1 MHHSEIVRPLTG
13 SSMSW
18 FLFLFVWR
26 DIVRI
31 FVLTCI
37 LLKIMLKKFQTL
49 WKSIRDSVK
58 NRCFLR
64 FHNGS
69 RNMFVNARDVNWFF
83 IFPIMLLEQL
93 SKHVHMYCRFQGTL
107 MSNISFILKHHCVET
122 VQIRSYLWSVFS
134 CIQSEYRKIR
144 TRNKSVFG

>member
-1 MHHSEIVRPLTG
+1 MISVSVCLTRHCSHLCSNMHTAKNHAKEI
-13 SSMSW
+13 S
-18 FLFLFVWR
+18 
-26 DIVRI
+26 
-31 FVLTCI
+31 
-37 LLKIMLKKFQTL
+37 QTL

-58 NRCFLR
+58 SRCFLR